1 VLQLDG
7 MGPLYRQ
14 IYRAFRNDI
23 LTRALAPGERVP
35 STRALADLLKVSRN
49 TAVLAYE
56 QLLAEG
62 YLETR
67 VGAAGTVVAPV
78 LPPDSLRSH
87 SSVSLDRQRHT
98 LSRSDARLA
107 IVGERILKAARATT
121 DSLGLR
127 SLSWELTPPRLRYD
141 FRPGRAAF
149 PDLPYALW
157 CRLLGARARHATL
170 RDLDY
175 GPPQGRWEL
184 REAIASRLRRLRG
197 VDASP
202 DRIVIVNGT
211 QQALDLISRV
221 LLNPGDRVLIEEPH
235 YTGARCVFMAAG
247 AQLITSPVDN
257 NGIQV
262 PKVTKQRRA
271 LRRAYVTPSH
281 QFPTGVVLPISRR
294 LELLDWAS
302 RVGGFIV
309 EDDYDSEYRYDGPPL
324 QALAGLDREG
334 RVIYVG
340 TFSKILFPALRLGY
354 LVLPE
359 ALVEPV
365 AATKAVGDTGTAI
378 LEQLVLADFISTG
391 HFDRHLRRTNASN
404 AARRNALV
412 AAVRKEFQERAEVC
426 GANAGLHLLVW
437 LKGSR
442 GGMIADVHTKAEKA
456 GVGLYDVEAFYLKP
470 PKRTGVVLGYAPL
483 PECEIREGIRCLAT
497 ALK

>member
-1 VLQLDG
+1 

-23 LTRALAPGERVP
+23 LRRAIAPGERVP
-35 STRALADLLKVSRN
+35 STRALAELLKVSRN

-78 LPPDSLRSH
+78 LPPDAVRSH
-87 SSVSLDRQRHT
+87 LSLERQRRAV
-98 LSRSDARLA
+98 SRSDARLGN
-107 IVGERILKAARATT
+107 VGKRILKAARATT
-121 DSLGLR
+121 DSLGLP
-127 SLSWELTPPRLRYD
+127 SLTWELNPQRLRYD

-157 CRLLGARARHATL
+157 RRLLGARARNATL

-175 GPPQGRWEL
+175 GPPQGRREL
-184 REAIASRLRRLRG
+184 REAIAARLRRLRG
-197 VDASP
+197 IDASP
-202 DRIVIVNGT
+202 ERIVIVNGT

-235 YTGARCVFMAAG
+235 YTGARCVFMSAG
-247 AQLITSPVDN
+247 AQLLTSPVDN
-257 NGIQV
+257 NGIQI
-262 PKVTKQRRA
+262 PKVKKQKRA
-271 LRRAYVTPSH
+271 IRLAYVTPSH
-281 QFPTGVVLPISRR
+281 QFPTGVVLPIARR
-294 LELLDWAS
+294 LELLEWAS
-302 RVGGFIV
+302 RVGAFIV

-324 QALAGLDREG
+324 QALEGLDREG

-359 ALVEPV
+359 GLVEPV
-365 AATKAVGDTGTAI
+365 VAAKAMGDTGTAI

-412 AAVRKEFQERAEVC
+412 AAVRKEFRDRAEVC

-437 LKGSR
+437 LKGSH
-442 GGMIADVHTKAEKA
+442 GGMIADVHGKAEKA
-456 GVGLYDVEAFYLKP
+456 GVGLYAVEAFYLKP

-483 PECEIREGIRCLAT
+483 PESEIREGIRALAA

>member
-1 VLQLDG
+1 
-7 MGPLYRQ
+7 
-14 IYRAFRNDI
+14 
-23 LTRALAPGERVP
+23 
-35 STRALADLLKVSRN
+35 
-49 TAVLAYE
+49 
-56 QLLAEG
+56 
-62 YLETR
+62 
-67 VGAAGTVVAPV
+67 VAPV
-78 LPPDSLRSH
+78 LPPERLALRPSAPPG
-87 SSVSLDRQRHT
+87 LQRR
-98 LSRSDARLA
+98 LSRRAGARLA
-107 IVGERILKAARATT
+107 IAGGRILKAARA
-121 DSLGLR
+121 DARSLGLPT
-127 SLSWELTPPRLRYD
+127 LTWELTPPHMRYD

-149 PDLPYALW
+149 GDLPYALW
-157 CRLLGARARHATL
+157 CRLLGSRARRASL

-184 REAIASRLRRLRG
+184 REAIATRLRRLRG

-202 DRIVIVNGT
+202 ERIVIVNGT

-235 YTGARCVFMAAG
+235 YTGARCVFMSAG
-247 AQLITSPVDN
+247 AQLVTSAVDN

-262 PKVTKQRRA
+262 PKVKRA
-271 LRRAYVTPSH
+271 IRLAYVTPSH
-281 QFPTGVVLPISRR
+281 QFPTGVVLPIARR
-294 LELLDWAS
+294 LELLEWAS
-302 RVGGFIV
+302 RAGAFII

-359 ALVEPV
+359 VLVEPV
-365 AATKAVGDTGTAI
+365 VAAKAVGDTGTAI
-378 LEQLVLADFISTG
+378 LEQLVLADFISMG

-412 AAVRKEFQERAEVC
+412 AAIHKEFRERAQVC

-442 GGMIADVHTKAEKA
+442 GGMIADVHGKAEKA
-456 GVGLYDVEAFYLKP
+456 GVGLYAVESFYLKP

-483 PECEIREGIRCLAT
+483 PESEIREGIRCLAA

>member
-1 VLQLDG
+1 
-7 MGPLYRQ
+7 MGSLYRQ

-23 LTRALAPGERVP
+23 LTRGLAPGERVP

-78 LPPDSLRSH
+78 LPSDALHSH
-87 SSVSLDRQRHT
+87 LSLDRRRYT
-98 LSRSDARLA
+98 LSRSDARIGNA
-107 IVGERILKAARATT
+107 GERIVKAARAIT
-121 DSLGLR
+121 DSLGLS
-127 SLSWELTPPRLRYD
+127 SLTWELNPPRLRYD

-157 CRLLGARARHATL
+157 RRLLGARARNATL

-175 GPPQGRWEL
+175 GPPQGRLEL
-184 REAIASRLRRLRG
+184 RESIAARLRRLRG
-197 VDASP
+197 IDASP
-202 DRIVIVNGT
+202 ERIVIVHGT

-235 YTGARCVFMAAG
+235 YTGARCAFMAAG
-247 AQLITSPVDN
+247 AQLVTSAVDD

-262 PKVTKQRRA
+262 PKVTKQNRA
-271 LRRAYVTPSH
+271 VRLAYVTPSH
-281 QFPTGVVLPISRR
+281 QFPTGVVLPIARR
-294 LELLDWAS
+294 LDLLDWAS
-302 RVGGFIV
+302 RVGAFIV

-359 ALVEPV
+359 VLVEPV
-365 AATKAVGDTGTAI
+365 VAAKAVGDTGTAI

-391 HFDRHLRRTNASN
+391 HFDRHLRRTNVSN

-412 AAVRKEFQERAEVC
+412 AAVRKEFRERAEVC

-456 GVGLYDVEAFYLKP
+456 GVGLYGVEAFYIKP
-470 PKRTGVVLGYAPL
+470 PKRTGIVLGYAPL
-483 PECEIREGIRCLAT
+483 PESEIREGIRCLAA